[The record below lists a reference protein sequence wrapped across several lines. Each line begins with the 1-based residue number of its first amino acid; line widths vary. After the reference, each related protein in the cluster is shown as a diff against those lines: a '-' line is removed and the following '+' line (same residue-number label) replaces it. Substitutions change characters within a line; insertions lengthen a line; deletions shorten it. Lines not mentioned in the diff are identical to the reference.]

1 MRISKVESFPIR
13 IPGHPYM
20 GGHDERQS
28 VKGVSAYSGHG
39 HYRTIYPLNAETY
52 LVKIT
57 TDDGIVGWGETQAAI
72 VPHLVGKLVDELV
85 APHLIGADPFDRV
98 VLRDRLYD
106 QLRDRGHDA
115 GFMVDAISACDI
127 ALWDIVGKAIGQPVY
142 KLLGGSYRETI
153 PCYVSGVP
161 AETVEEQIDRINEWI
176 EKGFTAFKISL
187 GYGVRK
193 DVLHVEKLRRAFG
206 DAIEILIDAHWIYD
220 LNEAIE
226 LGRSLEKLDVRFL
239 ECPLNFEEVEN
250 YAELCRALDLPI
262 ALGEELRTRYRFQER
277 LARKAVDLAQPD
289 IGRLGIT
296 EGQRV
301 IALCHTYGIPVAP
314 HIGSGLAQYTA
325 AALHIAATS
334 ERLFLL
340 EYQPT
345 QIEVSDQYFS
355 PSLCPKNGFYTLPQ
369 GPGLGVTPD
378 EKRIAEHIIN

>member
-1 MRISKVESFPIR
+1 MRITKVENFPIR
-13 IPGHPYM
+13 IPGYSYM

-28 VKGVSAYSGHG
+28 VKGVGAYTGHG
-39 HYRTIYPLNAETY
+39 HYRGIYPLNAETY

-72 VPHLVGKLVDELV
+72 VPHVVGKLVDELV
-85 APHLIGADPFDRV
+85 APRLIGEDPYDRA
-98 VLRDRLYD
+98 VLRDRIYD

-127 ALWDIVGKAIGQPVY
+127 ALWDIVGKAAGQPVY
-142 KLLGGSYRETI
+142 KLLGGSYRENI

-161 AETVEEQIDRINEWI
+161 AESVEEQIDRIKEWI

-187 GYGVRK
+187 GLGVRK
-193 DVLHVEKLRRAFG
+193 DIQHVEKLRREFG
-206 DAIEILIDAHWIYD
+206 DAIEILIDAHWVYD

-226 LGRSLEKLDVRFL
+226 LGRALEGLEVSFL
-239 ECPLNFEEVEN
+239 ECPLNFEEVGN
-250 YAELCRALDLPI
+250 YSELCRVLDLPI

-277 LARKAVDLAQPD
+277 LERKAVDLAQPD

-301 IALCHTYGIPVAP
+301 IALCHSYGVPVAP
-314 HIGSGLAQYTA
+314 HIGSGMAQYTA
-325 AALHIAATS
+325 AALHIAAAT

-345 QIEVSDQYFS
+345 QIEVSDKYFN
-355 PSLCPKNGFYTLPQ
+355 PSLCPKNGSYALPQ
-369 GPGLGVTPD
+369 GPGLGVAPD
-378 EKRIAEHIIN
+378 EERIAKYVFQ